1 MSNPLMEKMLDLLE
15 FEVFLLDVQQAEN
28 CNLTNKE
35 NDTQNAPNKEFITL
49 TVPAEDEE
57 LYRRALKE
65 RELIKRKKSSSST
78 STNCNIQENSL

>member
-1 MSNPLMEKMLDLLE
+1 MSNPLMEKMLDLPE

-28 CNLTNKE
+28 CNLINKE

-57 LYRRALKE
+57 LYRR
-65 RELIKRKKSSSST
+65 T
-78 STNCNIQENSL
+78 